1 VGASAVKLSI
11 EGDWIRHDALL
22 GVRRS
27 VLGEDRSSRS
37 KRESEGD
44 PEGSLRTNDE
54 EVGDLVRPETAP
66 RE

>member
-1 VGASAVKLSI
+1 MSGGNRQDV
-11 EGDWIRHDALL
+11 LL
-22 GVRRS
+22 DLRRT

-44 PEGSLRTNDE
+44 PEGSSRAIDA